1 MLGVGAGVSSE
12 NWEPGSRSVI
22 KIDCV
27 KLAALDLAMLLWS
40 RDHKMAAFTL
50 TSSLYIVACELYPLD
65 PSIHLLYYL
74 PAS

>member
-1 MLGVGAGVSSE
+1 MIRVGAGVSSE

-27 KLAALDLAMLLWS
+27 KLAALDLAMLLWC

-50 TSSLYIVACELYPLD
+50 ISSLKTLASIFSILASTFSTIFKPLD
-65 PSIHLLYYL
+65 
-74 PAS
+74 